1 LIPNY
6 RLAQCFRENPGL
18 RQVTRLSL
26 WQGVKCLRLKLW
38 DEETRTL
45 VGFDAVRRRELPE
58 PAGATMGRSHP
69 L

>member
-1 LIPNY
+1 L
-6 RLAQCFRENPGL
+6 Q
-18 RQVTRLSL
+18 QVTRLSL

-45 VGFDAVRRRELPE
+45 VGFDALPRSQGAE
-58 PAGATMGRSHP
+58 PARATMSRSHP